1 MAKLMK
7 GQAFTYGTKNDG
19 SYITLDIGTD
29 QVIQMYA
36 TEIRLSMESDSNTA
50 SDANGEVISA
60 CYYNQRKVLNLTGM
74 IAGSTV
80 SPANNIQAVDA
91 VFGIVFQ
98 AGENLDITNS
108 NWPEIQ
114 GEYIIQSAEKT
125 RSNGNYAEWSI
136 TAIEYIAKGVSNTD
150 VPLVP

>member
-1 MAKLMK
+1 MK

-50 SDANGEVISA
+50 TDANGETISA

-80 SPANNIQAVDA
+80 SPQNNIQSVDA
-91 VFGIVFQ
+91 VYGIVFQ

-108 NWPEIQ
+108 NWTEIE

>member
-50 SDANGEVISA
+50 NNANGETISA

-74 IAGSTV
+74 IAGSTA
-80 SPANNIQAVDA
+80 SPPNNIQAVDA

-108 NWPEIQ
+108 NWPEIE
-114 GEYIIQSAEKT
+114 GNYIVQSAEKT

-136 TAIEYIAKGVSNTD
+136 TAIEYIAQGISNAD
-150 VPLVP
+150 VPLTP